1 MDISTLIKSERSQHI
16 GKKQEF
22 LIQDNIGCSISI
34 KQQEKMLK
42 HLPKPSSSKE
52 GNMFAR
58 RPTFLL
64 LIIAATI
71 FISELLIMIFLKQ
84 LLPLPH
90 FKEALIDSALLS
102 IVVFPTLYFLVF
114 KPLSSQEDKLVEINE
129 NLESLVRE
137 RTKELFITNKNLRQE
152 IAKKEKIEIEH
163 NKLETQFVQIQ
174 KLEAIGLLAGGIAH
188 DFNNLLTP
196 ILAYSEMAILEL
208 PENSKVR
215 KNIKVIHSAGKKAA
229 EITQQLLAFSRKQPL
244 EIQAINLY
252 EIVTNIGKILNRL
265 IPDNIELNIHG
276 IPTEWKVLADPIQ
289 IEQILMNLVVNAS
302 DAMPDGGKLDLT
314 LTETKIVEHDDK
326 LSKGLKKGDY
336 ISLQVIDTGIGISS
350 ENIDKIFDPF
360 FTTKEVGKGT
370 GLGLSTVYGIVKQQ
384 KGYIYVAS
392 ELGRGTTFSLFFPKL
407 EAKEKAFIKK
417 VVEKTTYE
425 HGTESILVVDDELE
439 ILVLVESLLTNFG
452 YKVKTAK
459 NGTEALQLVKGTDFM
474 PDILLTDVIMP
485 EMNGKELASKLTELV
500 PGLKVIFM
508 TGYATDIIAKHG
520 ILTPHTNLLAK
531 PLTIKK
537 LSYKI
542 RNVLDQ

>member
-1 MDISTLIKSERSQHI
+1 
-16 GKKQEF
+16 
-22 LIQDNIGCSISI
+22 
-34 KQQEKMLK
+34 MLK

-52 GNMFAR
+52 GNMFAS
-58 RPTFLL
+58 RPSFLL

-90 FKEALIDSALLS
+90 YKEALIDAAILL

-114 KPLSSQEDKLVEINE
+114 KPLSSQEDKLLEINE

-152 IAKKEKIEIEH
+152 VSKKEKIEIEH
-163 NKLETQFVQIQ
+163 NKLETQIVQIQ

-215 KNIKVIHSAGKKAA
+215 KDIKVIHSAGKKAA

-289 IEQILMNLVVNAS
+289 IEQILMNLVVNAK

-439 ILVLVESLLTNFG
+439 ILVLVESLLSNLG

-485 EMNGKELASKLTELV
+485 EMNGKELANKLTELV
-500 PGLKVIFM
+500 PGLKAIFM

-520 ILTPHTNLLAK
+520 VLTPHTNLLAK